1 MVIKEENRK
10 KRERERA
17 VYWNGREKKRSC
29 ADTLMQKI
37 SDFNKSHT
45 HTVTHYNPIPH
56 AALEETRDGQHER
69 QRKTNAGPA

>member
-10 KRERERA
+10 KREREQYIGMA
-17 VYWNGREKKRSC
+17 GKKKRSC

-56 AALEETRDGQHER
+56 AALEETRDGQHEK